1 MHKRVT
7 MFVGIVMLSLLF
19 LGCAS
24 ASLSFD
30 GGVPALSLD
39 LAGTVTVHEAFSHI
53 PEGDP
58 WSLSGDLFSERVGE
72 VFSLTLPPGGEGL
85 AVWGTDVYT
94 GDSNVGT
101 AAVHSNLISFQ
112 EGGTVYFK
120 ILEGRTYYQGSTRNG
135 VESLRYG
142 SWPLSFMFTDKRG
155 TLLHEE
161 AWSDHTI
168 DWNTNADFLNLAV
181 GEVVTLRLPPGG
193 SEHTIWG
200 SGPYSSD
207 SPIGTAA
214 VHAGLITFQEGGV
227 VTIEFLEEAPSFDQ
241 STQNGVTSEEFDG
254 YLEAYR
260 FL

>member
-7 MFVGIVMLSLLF
+7 MYIGIVMLSLLF
-19 LGCAS
+19 LGCTS

-30 GGVPALSLD
+30 GGVPELSLD
-39 LAGTVTVHEAFSHI
+39 IAEAATVYEAFSHI

-58 WSLSGDLFSERVGE
+58 WTLSGDLFSERIGD
-72 VFSLTLPPGGEGL
+72 VFSLTLPPDGEEL
-85 AVWGTDVYT
+85 AVWGSDVYT

-101 AAVHSNLISFQ
+101 AAVHSGLISFD

-120 ILEGRTYYQGSTRNG
+120 ILEGRTYYKGSSQNG
-135 VESLRYG
+135 VESLSYG
-142 SWPLSFMFTDKRG
+142 SWPLSFMFTDKKG
-155 TLLHEE
+155 NILFEE
-161 AWSDHTI
+161 ALDEYTI
-168 DWNTNADFLNLAV
+168 DWNTNADFLNLMV
-181 GEVVTLRLPPGG
+181 GEQVTLRLPPGG
-193 SEHTIWG
+193 NETTIWG

-214 VHAGLITFQEGGV
+214 VHAGLITFQKGGV
-227 VTIEFLEEAPSFDQ
+227 VTIEFLEEAPRFDQ
-241 STQNGVTSEEFDG
+241 STKNGVTSQEFDG